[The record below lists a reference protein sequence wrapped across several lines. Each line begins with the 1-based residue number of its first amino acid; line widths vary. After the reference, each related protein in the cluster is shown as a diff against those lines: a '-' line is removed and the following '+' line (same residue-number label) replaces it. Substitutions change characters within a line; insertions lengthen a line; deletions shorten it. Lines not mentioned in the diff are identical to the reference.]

1 MKIIEITK
9 EDKSRD
15 WKIIPMHCYSLL
27 YDTCTGFPIC
37 QKYCFHYSSEPIKEV
52 AIAYY
57 DGSCHIRE
65 IKKN

>member
-1 MKIIEITK
+1 MKIIERTK

-27 YDTCTGFPIC
+27 YNTCPNFPIC
-37 QKYCFHYSSEPIKEV
+37 PKYCFHYSTKPMKEV

-57 DGSCHIRE
+57 NGICNIRE
-65 IKKN
+65 IAK